1 MRTRA
6 LMSST
11 VLFACDSG
19 GGSTSGEIGSGGGDG
34 GSGDRSGASLCER
47 GDDNGDVDDGRSVQP
62 SVSKSQPVMSNR
74 GTAERCECR
83 LGSRPEALTE
93 EKEEG

>member
-62 SVSKSQPVMSNR
+62 SVSKSQPVMHA
-74 GTAERCECR
+74 AERR
-83 LGSRPEALTE
+83 RGVSADWGQDRKL
-93 EKEEG
+93 

>member
-11 VLFACDSG
+11 VLFACDNG
-19 GGSTSGEIGSGGGDG
+19 GGSTIGEIGGGGDG
-34 GSGDRSGASLCER
+34 GNSDRSGASLCER

-62 SVSKSQPVMSNR
+62 SLSKSQPVMSNR